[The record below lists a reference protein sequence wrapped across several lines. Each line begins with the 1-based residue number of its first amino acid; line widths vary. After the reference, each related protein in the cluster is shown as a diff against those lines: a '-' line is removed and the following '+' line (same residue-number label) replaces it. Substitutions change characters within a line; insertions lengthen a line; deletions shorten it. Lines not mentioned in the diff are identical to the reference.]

1 MLSRVQDF
9 KKISLFVHLLSLSLS
24 LSLGKCLGLFISL
37 TMNILKYIFHLHGY
51 IYFISEIK
59 VKITYYKSGKVN

>member
-9 KKISLFVHLLSLSLS
+9 KKISLFVHLLSLSL
-24 LSLGKCLGLFISL
+24 GKCLGLFISL
-37 TMNILKYIFHLHGY
+37 TMNIFKYNFHLHGY